1 MKLYAVVI
9 GKKPKYKPYV
19 AYALCKSDGSLAV
32 FDKEHLAKT
41 WIKSNVSPINDPHIV
56 KFVEAKR

>member
-9 GKKPKYKPYV
+9 GKKPNDRPSFLFDRIGGMV
-19 AYALCKSDGSLAV
+19 VFTTRDLARW
-32 FDKEHLAKT
+32 
-41 WIKSNVSPINDPHIV
+41 WIKNWGPEGDTHIV